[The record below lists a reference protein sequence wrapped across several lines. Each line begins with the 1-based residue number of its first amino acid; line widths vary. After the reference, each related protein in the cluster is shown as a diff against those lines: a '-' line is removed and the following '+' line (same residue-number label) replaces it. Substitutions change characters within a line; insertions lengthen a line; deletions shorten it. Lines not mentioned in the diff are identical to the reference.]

1 MRTLLAMILVLG
13 GVGSVMLAADGNYG
27 LGSGAKTT
35 ATPPVN
41 SNTNENSNMES
52 NSNTESNAN
61 GIVWNTNMNSN
72 ANSPDR

>member
-1 MRTLLAMILVLG
+1 MRIILAMILVLG
-13 GVGSVMLAADGNYG
+13 GVGSVLLAADGNYG
-27 LGSGAKTT
+27 LGSRAKTT

-41 SNTNENSNMES
+41 SNANENSNMES

-61 GIVWNTNMNSN
+61 GTAWDSNMNSN